1 MMKRIYLDNAAT
13 TPIAPEV
20 LEAMM
25 PYLTEQFGN
34 PSSPGQEGRIARL
47 AVENARKK
55 IAGLLHTS
63 PSQLVFTSCGTEA
76 NNLALRGLIKAKKI
90 TRVISTRIEHSSVY
104 NTLCDLTWQGQIEF
118 VQLNVDREGRPDL
131 KELESYLADGHGHTM
146 VSLMHANNEIGTMID
161 LWEVGTICSRYKT
174 FFHSDTVQTMG
185 HFPMN
190 LSEIPVDLMTMSAH
204 KFHGPKGVGML
215 WMRKDL
221 GLQVIQTGGSHEN
234 GMRAGTENVAGIVG
248 MAKAFEMAMQ
258 YYQQDSHHIQQLS
271 TLLQEGL
278 EKLGAIRHGSKNDQ
292 RLYTV
297 LNMGLPDIE
306 RSKHLLLELDIAGI
320 SVSAGSA
327 CNSGKTSK
335 VMAAIHADQMINIR
349 FSFSRYNQLPQIN
362 RVLDIIQYQL
372 IGESITAENPLV

>member
-1 MMKRIYLDNAAT
+1 MKRIYLDNAAT

-20 LEAMM
+20 LETMM

-34 PSSPGQEGRIARL
+34 PSSPGQEGRMARL
-47 AVENARKK
+47 AVENARKS
-55 IAGLLHTS
+55 IAKGLNTQ
-63 PSQLVFTSCGTEA
+63 PSQLIFTSCGTEA
-76 NNLALRGLIKAKKI
+76 NNLAIRGLIKAKKI

-118 VQLNVDREGRPDL
+118 VQLSVDTEGRPDL
-131 KELESYLADGHGHTM
+131 KELETYLADGHGHTM
-146 VSLMHANNEIGTMID
+146 VSLMHANNEIGTMIN
-161 LWEVGTICSRYKT
+161 LWEVGSICAKYKA

-185 HFPMN
+185 HYPMD

-258 YYQQDSHHIQQLS
+258 GYEKDSHHIQKIS
-271 TLLQEGL
+271 TVLQDGM
-278 EKLGAIRHGSKNDQ
+278 EKLGAIRHGSKDQ
-292 RLYTV
+292 NRLYTV
-297 LNMGLPDIE
+297 LSMGFPDTE

-335 VMAAIHADQMINIR
+335 VMAAIHVEQMVNIR
-349 FSFSRYNQLPQIN
+349 FSFSRYNQLPQIH

-372 IGESITAENPLV
+372 IGESITAENSIV